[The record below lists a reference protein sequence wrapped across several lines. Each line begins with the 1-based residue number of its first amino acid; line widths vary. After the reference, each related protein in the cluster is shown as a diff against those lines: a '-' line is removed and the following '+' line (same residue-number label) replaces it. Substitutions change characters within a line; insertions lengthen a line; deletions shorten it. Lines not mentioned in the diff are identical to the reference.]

1 MSNYAAAIN
10 ALETAIVLLES
21 GKVLGLNRAAEALFG
36 IASQSAQNRSPIE
49 ILRNHRLERLALEG
63 GVLDLELSGRTFRA
77 KAVAGALLLE
87 DISQAQRREAELREV
102 MAVLSHEFRTPV
114 AAIKSLLEAL
124 ALEPPPETRASF
136 VQMSLLEVERLVRL
150 VEDLTVGFRPQ
161 AERTLPLLECLER
174 VKRLTAEELEKRQ
187 VRLEFCFEETLVRC
201 DPDKLVQVLLNLI
214 ENAARHA
221 PNPGRIKVYATRVAQ
236 QWRIGVVDQ
245 GQPLPDYEQIFE
257 AQRRSMQS
265 RGSGM
270 GLYIVKTIVRAW
282 SGEVGAQHR
291 PDLGGN
297 EFFFFVQAA

>member
-1 MSNYAAAIN
+1 MSHTALN
-10 ALETAIVLLES
+10 ALETAIVLLDR
-21 GKVLGLNRAAEALFG
+21 GRVLGLNSAAEHLFG
-36 IASQSAQNRSPIE
+36 IESQRAQNRAPIE

-63 GVLDLELSGRTFRA
+63 GNLDLELSGRTFRA
-77 KAVAGALLLE
+77 KAVEGALLLD
-87 DISQAQRREAELREV
+87 DISHTLRREAELREV

-174 VKRLTAEELEKRQ
+174 VERLTREEREKRQ
-187 VRLEFCFEETLVRC
+187 VRLEFCFQDVLVRC
-201 DPDKLVQVLLNLI
+201 DPDKLVQVLLNLV
-214 ENAARHA
+214 ENAVRHA
-221 PNPGRIKVYATRVAQ
+221 PNPGLVRIFASRADSF
-236 QWRIGVVDQ
+236 WRIAVVDQ
-245 GQPLPDYEQIFE
+245 GQALPDYQQIFE
-257 AQRRSMQS
+257 AQRRSPTS

-282 SGEVGAQHR
+282 LGEVGAQHQ
-291 PDLGGN
+291 PELGGN
-297 EFFFFVQAA
+297 EFFFSVRAA

>member
-1 MSNYAAAIN
+1 MAALN

-21 GKVLGLNRAAEALFG
+21 GKVSGLNRAAELLFG
-36 IASQSAQNRSPIE
+36 IENERALDRSPIE
-49 ILRNHRLERLALEG
+49 ILRNHRLERLVLEG
-63 GVLDLELSGRTFRA
+63 GNLDLEFSGRTFRA
-77 KAVAGALLLE
+77 KAVPGALLLE
-87 DISQAQRREAELREV
+87 DISQTLRREAELREV

-124 ALEPPPETRASF
+124 VLEPPPETRASF

-161 AERTLPLLECLER
+161 AERTMPLLESLER

-187 VRLEFCFEETLVRC
+187 VGLEFCIEDALVRC

-221 PNPGRIKVYATRVAQ
+221 PNPGLIRVFTQRKAAQWRVA
-236 QWRIGVVDQ
+236 VVDQ
-245 GQPLPDYEQIFE
+245 GQPLPDYQLIFE
-257 AQRRSMQS
+257 AQRRSVQS

-270 GLYIVKTIVRAW
+270 GLYIVKSIVRAW
-282 SGEVGAQHR
+282 HGEIGAQYR
-291 PDLGGN
+291 SDLGGN
-297 EFFFFVQAA
+297 EFFFFVPAA